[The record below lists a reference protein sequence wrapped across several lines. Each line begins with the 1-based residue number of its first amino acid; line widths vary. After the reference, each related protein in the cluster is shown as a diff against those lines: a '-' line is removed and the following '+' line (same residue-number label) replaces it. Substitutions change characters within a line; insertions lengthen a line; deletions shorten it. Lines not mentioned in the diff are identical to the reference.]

1 MVFGQWYKFVVKQMK
16 NAAGQYVY
24 TVDIDGTRVH
34 EVVNT
39 DPRKE
44 FINNKNIL
52 SFLYVNFLYLLNSS
66 F

>member
-34 EVVNT
+34 EVINT
-39 DPRKE
+39 DPRKG
-44 FINNKNIL
+44 FIINIYIYDFSVL
-52 SFLYVNFLYLLNSS
+52 LFL
-66 F
+66 

>member
-44 FINNKNIL
+44 FKITKISL
-52 SFLYVNFLYLLNSS
+52 IFKFYHYYALTFYIY
-66 F
+66 

>member
-16 NAAGQYVY
+16 NSAGQYVY

-39 DPRKE
+39 DPRKG
-44 FINNKNIL
+44 FINNKNIYD
-52 SFLYVNFLYLLNSS
+52 F
-66 F
+66 